1 MANKTVEKATQT
13 RKTKIIQKS
22 ASSPRINNDGKAE
35 QEKIDKGCEV
45 IQSLCE
51 IFRGNNINYWQS
63 LNDIEKR
70 FDSFMSDMEQQNTDA
85 NYFTLA
91 DFAPYH
97 IFLFHNDAKCRFY
110 DIFYQFIID
119 CIHKANQVKPIETI
133 RYQAYLDGI
142 ELLLTALGERNIKR
156 YPIREFS
163 HYDDEHNQIYRDVKL
178 TPEQNAM
185 NSLANFE
192 AYVKMYFS
200 KYQETIDRYENG
212 AKIVIIKERFKDRI
226 ERLARN
232 YQLDFDKTELKDNVL
247 AGKIVRHF
255 GIKET
260 KTND

>member
-1 MANKTVEKATQT
+1 MANKTAKKATQT
-13 RKTKIIQKS
+13 KKAGTTQES
-22 ASSPRINNDGKAE
+22 ASSPRTNNDGKAE

-51 IFRGNNINYWQS
+51 FFRGDDINYWQG

-97 IFLFHNDAKCRFY
+97 IFLFHNDTKSRFY

-119 CIHKANQVKPIETI
+119 CIHKANEII
-133 RYQAYLDGI
+133 RYQAYLDGV
-142 ELLLTALGERNIKR
+142 ELLLIALDERNIKR
-156 YPIREFS
+156 YPIMEFS
-163 HYDDEHNQIYRDVKL
+163 HYDHECNQIHKDVKL

-192 AYVKMYFS
+192 TYAKMYFS
-200 KYQETIDRYENG
+200 KYQEIIDRYENG
-212 AKIVIIKERFKDRI
+212 TKIVIIKERFKDKI

-260 KTND
+260 KTDD